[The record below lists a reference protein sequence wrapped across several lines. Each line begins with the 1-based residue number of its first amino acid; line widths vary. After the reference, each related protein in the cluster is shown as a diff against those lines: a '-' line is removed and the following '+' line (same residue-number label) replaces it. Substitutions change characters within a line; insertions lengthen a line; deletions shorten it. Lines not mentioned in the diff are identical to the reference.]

1 MFEFFIRK
9 DVYKAVVI
17 GSSVFS
23 KEVSMLDLLWCSGLH
38 ALIIILFIIQQHLG
52 NNESSGLPNPLSN
65 YSSSHPHGGI
75 LGKTEVRKIE

>member
-23 KEVSMLDLLWCSGLH
+23 KEVSMLDLLWCSGLR
-38 ALIIILFIIQQHLG
+38 ALIIQQHLG